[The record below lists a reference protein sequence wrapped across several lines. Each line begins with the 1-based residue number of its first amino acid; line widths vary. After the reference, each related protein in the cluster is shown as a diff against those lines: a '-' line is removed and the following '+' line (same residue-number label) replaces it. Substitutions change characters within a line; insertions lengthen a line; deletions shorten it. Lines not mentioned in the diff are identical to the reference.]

1 MASEPELQNKI
12 TGIIGR
18 KGTGKSTKLEELLSV
33 RDRVLVLDPMAEHD
47 WTPNEISSLETLSEF
62 FRWNRKKQQW
72 AASFVPGESIDED
85 VEDASRIAYKAGD
98 HAIGI
103 DEISLF
109 SSAGH
114 MPKALGRMIRTGR
127 HRKMDIYWTGLRANE
142 VPRTLTSVTDEFIL
156 FSQTEPL
163 DLDAIAK
170 RCGVDIAERVGEL
183 KLHEYLVWDVW
194 NGLTFESKAP
204 SQPASG
210 IAADS

>member
-18 KGTGKSTKLEELLSV
+18 KGTGKSTKLEELLSG

-72 AASFVPGESIDED
+72 AASFVPGESIDQD

-109 SSAGH
+109 TTAGH

-142 VPRTLTSVTDEFIL
+142 VPRTLTSLTDEFIL

-170 RCGVDIAERVGEL
+170 RCGTEVAERVGEL
-183 KLHEYLVWDVW
+183 KLHEYLIWDVW
-194 NGLTFESKAP
+194 NGLTFESKLP
-204 SQPASG
+204 SQPASDLT
-210 IAADS
+210 AVS

>member
-1 MASEPELQNKI
+1 MASETELQNKI

-18 KGTGKSTKLEELLSV
+18 KGTGKSTKLEELLSA

-62 FRWNRKKQQW
+62 FRWNRKKPQW

-109 SSAGH
+109 TTAGH

-142 VPRTLTSVTDEFIL
+142 VPRTLTSLTDEFIL

-170 RCGVDIAERVGEL
+170 RCGVDVADRVGEL
-183 KLHEYLVWDVW
+183 QLHEYLIWDVW

-204 SQPASG
+204 SQPAG
-210 IAADS
+210 AAAAAS